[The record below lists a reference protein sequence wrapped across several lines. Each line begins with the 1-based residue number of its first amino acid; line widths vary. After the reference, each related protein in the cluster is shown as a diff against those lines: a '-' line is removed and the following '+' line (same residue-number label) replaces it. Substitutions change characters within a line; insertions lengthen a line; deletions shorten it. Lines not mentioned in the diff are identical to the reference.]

1 MTKMSYFDQIMNIFP
16 LAALNVVYNHEAI
29 NMKLLVLIASWC
41 N

>member
-1 MTKMSYFDQIMNIFP
+1 MTKMSYFDQIMKICP

-29 NMKLLVLIASWC
+29 NMKLLVLIASWG